1 MLFEDIGQATEARTL
16 VVEDSDWAQLTRA
29 EAMRLTT
36 LFLTARR
43 FEEKILQLDKLNLVH
58 GPAHSSIGQ
67 EGGAA
72 GCIAALPVDTLMNGT
87 HRAHHQ
93 CVAKAANALY
103 DDGFDP
109 AASGLT
115 PRMRQE
121 IQGLMHEILGLKD
134 GWTGGRGGS
143 MHLRRADLGIMGTNA
158 IVAGGI
164 PIACGHAFA
173 EKQRASGKLMVTFF
187 GDGAVH
193 QGATHEAMNL
203 AALYGLPM
211 IFFLENN
218 KYAVSMSVE
227 QSTFQT
233 ELLTRPQAHG
243 IAAVKVD
250 GMNPF
255 AVWLATRWAQAHIQ
269 REGRPAF
276 ILAEVYRY
284 YHQSSSI
291 PGSAFGYRTRDE
303 ENAWKARDPW
313 LFLQRELTARGIL
326 DADTLAA
333 IDATVTDAVEAAADS
348 CVEGTGSAARI
359 RAELWPAAASVDDHL
374 TSDMREFD
382 GARFAEAEDF
392 DADDMESLSYIEAM
406 SRTMGARMA
415 EDDRIYVFGEDV
427 ANMGGG
433 TVGATR
439 GLTDTYAGRLVNTP
453 ITENGFCGLATG
465 AALSGLRP
473 VVELMYSD
481 FFLVAGDQLLNQAGK
496 IRHLFNGT
504 ASVPLV
510 LRTRIPGAEGY
521 GSQHSM
527 DPAGVFALFPGWRIV
542 APSNAFDYVGLM
554 NSALRCQDPVLVIE
568 PQELHKRKTLVPK
581 DLDYCIPIGRAKR
594 VQEGDQITL
603 LATLSMV
610 ERCQQIARET
620 GVRADIIDLRT
631 LSQRD
636 IDYDTIGRSVMKT
649 GRVAI
654 VEQTTRGASLGAL
667 IADEIQRRYF
677 DYLDQPVQRV
687 TGRWAPPTVSQALER
702 AALADEDD
710 LRALIAGMLR
720 DSALDN
726 HHQGNVHALRA

>member
-359 RAELWPAAASVDDHL
+359 RAELWPAAAL
-374 TSDMREFD
+374 
-382 GARFAEAEDF
+382 
-392 DADDMESLSYIEAM
+392 SLIH
-406 SRTMGARMA
+406 
-415 EDDRIYVFGEDV
+415 I
-427 ANMGGG
+427 
-433 TVGATR
+433 
-439 GLTDTYAGRLVNTP
+439 
-453 ITENGFCGLATG
+453 
-465 AALSGLRP
+465 
-473 VVELMYSD
+473 
-481 FFLVAGDQLLNQAGK
+481 
-496 IRHLFNGT
+496 
-504 ASVPLV
+504 
-510 LRTRIPGAEGY
+510 
-521 GSQHSM
+521 
-527 DPAGVFALFPGWRIV
+527 
-542 APSNAFDYVGLM
+542 
-554 NSALRCQDPVLVIE
+554 
-568 PQELHKRKTLVPK
+568 
-581 DLDYCIPIGRAKR
+581 
-594 VQEGDQITL
+594 
-603 LATLSMV
+603 
-610 ERCQQIARET
+610 
-620 GVRADIIDLRT
+620 
-631 LSQRD
+631 
-636 IDYDTIGRSVMKT
+636 
-649 GRVAI
+649 
-654 VEQTTRGASLGAL
+654 
-667 IADEIQRRYF
+667 
-677 DYLDQPVQRV
+677 
-687 TGRWAPPTVSQALER
+687 
-702 AALADEDD
+702 
-710 LRALIAGMLR
+710 
-720 DSALDN
+720 
-726 HHQGNVHALRA
+726 

>member
-1 MLFEDIGQATEARTL
+1 MLFEDIGQGAQARTL

-29 EAMRLTT
+29 DAMRLTT
-36 LFLTARR
+36 LFLAARR

-72 GCIAALPVDTLMNGT
+72 GCIAALPIGTLMNGT

-93 CVAKAANALY
+93 CVAKAINALY
-103 DDGFDP
+103 DEGMDP
-109 AASGLT
+109 AASGLSL
-115 PRMRQE
+115 RMRQE
-121 IQGLMHEILGLKD
+121 MQGLMHEILGLKD

-143 MHLRRADLGIMGTNA
+143 MHLRRAELGIMGTNA

-243 IAAVKVD
+243 IEAVKVD

-255 AVWLATRWAQAHIQ
+255 AVWLATRWAQEHIE

-291 PGSAFGYRTRDE
+291 PGSAFGYRTREE

-326 DADTLAA
+326 DADALAA
-333 IDATVTDAVEAAADS
+333 IDATVTDAVEAAAAS
-348 CVEGTGSAARI
+348 CVEGTGSATRI
-359 RAELWPAAASVDDHL
+359 RAELWPAASSVDDHL

-392 DADDMESLSYIEAM
+392 HPDDMESLSYIEAM
-406 SRTMGARMA
+406 ARTMGARMA
-415 EDDRIYVFGEDV
+415 EDERIYVFGEDV

-439 GLTDTYAGRLVNTP
+439 GLTQTYADRLVNTP

-568 PQELHKRKTLVPK
+568 PQELHKHKTLVPK

-594 VQEGDQITL
+594 VSEGDQITL

-610 ERCQQIARET
+610 DRCRQIALET

-654 VEQTTRGASLGAL
+654 VEQTTRGASQGAL
-667 IADEIQRRYF
+667 IADEVQRRYF

-710 LRALIAGMLR
+710 LRTLIAGMLR
-720 DSALDN
+720 DSALD
-726 HHQGNVHALRA
+726 HSQGNVHALRA

>member
-1 MLFEDIGQATEARTL
+1 MLFEDIGQTTEARTL

-36 LFLTARR
+36 LFLAARR

-72 GCIAALPVDTLMNGT
+72 GCVAALPIDTLMNGT

-93 CVAKAANALY
+93 CVAKAVNALY
-103 DDGFDP
+103 EDGFDP

-173 EKQRASGKLMVTFF
+173 EKQRGSGKLMVTFF

-255 AVWLATRWAQAHIQ
+255 AVWLATRWAQAHIE

-313 LFLQRELTARGIL
+313 QFLQRELTARGIL

-348 CVEGTGSAARI
+348 CVEGTGSATRI
-359 RAELWPAAASVDDHL
+359 RAALWPAAASVDDHL

-392 DADDMESLSYIEAM
+392 DVDDMESLSYIEAM

-439 GLTDTYAGRLVNTP
+439 GLTDTYADRLVNTP

-504 ASVPLV
+504 ANVPLV

-527 DPAGVFALFPGWRIV
+527 DPAGVFALFPGWHIV

-610 ERCQQIARET
+610 ERCRQVVEET

-710 LRALIAGMLR
+710 LRTLIAAMRR
-720 DSALDN
+720 DSALDLT
-726 HHQGNVHALRA
+726 QGNVRALRA

>member
-1 MLFEDIGQATEARTL
+1 
-16 VVEDSDWAQLTRA
+16 
-29 EAMRLTT
+29 
-36 LFLTARR
+36 
-43 FEEKILQLDKLNLVH
+43 
-58 GPAHSSIGQ
+58 
-67 EGGAA
+67 
-72 GCIAALPVDTLMNGT
+72 
-87 HRAHHQ
+87 
-93 CVAKAANALY
+93 
-103 DDGFDP
+103 
-109 AASGLT
+109 
-115 PRMRQE
+115 
-121 IQGLMHEILGLKD
+121 
-134 GWTGGRGGS
+134 
-143 MHLRRADLGIMGTNA
+143 
-158 IVAGGI
+158 
-164 PIACGHAFA
+164 
-173 EKQRASGKLMVTFF
+173 
-187 GDGAVH
+187 
-193 QGATHEAMNL
+193 
-203 AALYGLPM
+203 M